1 MKLIDNASKLL
12 KMTSVQ
18 VAGLTGALAIAE
30 QVLPELQ
37 AIIPPAAYAVL
48 SAIVI
53 VARAIKQPSLK
64 P

>member
-1 MKLIDNASKLL
+1 MQLIENASKLL

-18 VAGLTGALAIAE
+18 VAGLAGALAIAE
-30 QVLPELQ
+30 QVLPQLEGV
-37 AIIPPAAYAVL
+37 IPPAAYAVL
-48 SAIVI
+48 SVLVI

>member
-18 VAGLTGALAIAE
+18 VAGLAGALAIAE
-30 QVLPELQ
+30 QVVPQLEGV
-37 AIIPPAAYAVL
+37 IPPVAYAVL
-48 SAIVI
+48 SALII

-64 P
+64 Q